1 MTSAFLLGL
10 AIGFLPPFILL
21 CVDVR
26 VTREWRHP
34 RAVIAEYRSSIISW
48 MERNDMVCV
57 HTSRVRPR
65 DKAVAVVFEDGSRR
79 EL

>member
-26 VTREWRHP
+26 ITRDWQHPEVTRRQL
-34 RAVIAEYRSSIISW
+34 
-48 MERNDMVCV
+48 RNDNIAWMVRNNLV
-57 HTSRVRPR
+57 VRR
-65 DKAVAVVFEDGSRR
+65 DDE
-79 EL
+79 